1 LYRRLV
7 KIEPGKRIRIRA
19 RLSVEGGELLED
31 RVVEYMQG
39 DGSMLPG
46 LEKRLEGLGTH
57 AELKGTIPPAEAF
70 GNDEA
75 TPTMTIPRAEFPK
88 DASLEIGTTF
98 AAKGANGQDVQLVV
112 KKVTDEAIEVKLRH
126 PLADKTIAYDVT
138 VLAVSVPPPPPPP
151 GILGKK
157 A

>member
-1 LYRRLV
+1 MYLSDV

-19 RLSVEGGELLED
+19 RLSIEGGELLED
-31 RVVEYMQG
+31 RVVEYVQG

-46 LEKRLEGLGTH
+46 LEKRLGGLESG

-70 GNDEA
+70 GNDDA
-75 TPTMTIPRAEFPK
+75 TPAMTISKAEFPK
-88 DASLEIGTTF
+88 DASFEIGSTF
-98 AAKGANGQDVQLVV
+98 VAKGANGQDVQLVV
-112 KKVTDEAIEVKLRH
+112 KKVTEKEIEVKLRH

-151 GILGKK
+151 GALGKK